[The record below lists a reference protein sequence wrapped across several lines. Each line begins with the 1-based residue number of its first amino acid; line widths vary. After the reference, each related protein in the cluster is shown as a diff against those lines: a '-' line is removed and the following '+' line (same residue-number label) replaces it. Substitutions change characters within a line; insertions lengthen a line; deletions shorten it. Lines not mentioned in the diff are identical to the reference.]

1 MDKEEQSKNLI
12 LEQGFRTLTKEGPKN
27 FTVERLSSNLRMSKK
42 TIYKYFPT
50 KENLIE
56 KIVGFFIG
64 SIKRKF
70 ESVAESNE
78 NPIVKINLVMD
89 YLTNRIMRVPTESL
103 MEIKVRY
110 PHIWKNIESFRLDM
124 TQYFQEFFKDAQK
137 QGMAKSDIDMD
148 KAAILFMN
156 IVNSTFQPEF
166 FMNNNLAPVDT
177 IKLFMKMISEGIFIV
192 NTDKKDNHNK
202 LIWEN

>member
-156 IVNSTFQPEF
+156 IVNSTFQPEL

>member
-89 YLTNRIMRVPTESL
+89 YLTNRIMRVQTESL

-156 IVNSTFQPEF
+156 IVNSTFQPEL